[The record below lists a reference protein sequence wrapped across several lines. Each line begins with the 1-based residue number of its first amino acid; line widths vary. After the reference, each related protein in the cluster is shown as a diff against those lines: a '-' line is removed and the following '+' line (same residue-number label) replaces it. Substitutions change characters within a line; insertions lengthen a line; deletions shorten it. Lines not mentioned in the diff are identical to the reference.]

1 MADLL
6 LDLCRVFLE
15 GNLYF
20 LGVALAKREGRTEKK
35 PKTKQLTGWSIELSF
50 TLFPQ
55 VA

>member
-20 LGVALAKREGRTEKK
+20 LGVALAKREGRIEKN
-35 PKTKQLTGWSIELSF
+35 KTKQLIGWSIELSF
-50 TLFPQ
+50 ALFPQ